1 MSELHKHPN
10 IAALIARPS
19 EKMSGA
25 EVYEVKRALLN
36 SVAMLGEAD
45 LYEQAAKLG
54 KSDPAAAHAMLIEQ
68 GDDPEFEAVFPMIRV
83 GLLTWFAGR
92 MDAIAE
98 TRDMISELAAG
109 GPIDRA
115 REAAF
120 RAAPGRYL
128 PEAERSSITLLHSP
142 GVGMIRLGGRDLP
155 WTYAAA
161 GWARADLRELSRIV
175 ADGGYAGGVLVG
187 PPEAG
192 EELTLPDGFRFV
204 AVEGDMDGG
213 RAA

>member
-1 MSELHKHPN
+1 MTKPDLHPTIN
-10 IAALIARPS
+10 ALIARPS
-19 EKMSGA
+19 EKMTGA
-25 EVYEVKRALLN
+25 EVYEVKKHLLN
-36 SVAMLGEAD
+36 AVVMLGEAD

-68 GDDPEFEAVFPMIRV
+68 GDDPDFEPVFPMIRV
-83 GLLTWFAGR
+83 GLLAWFAGR

-109 GPIDRA
+109 GPSDRA

-128 PEAERSSITLLHSP
+128 PGAERSAVTLLHSP
-142 GVGMIRLGGRDLP
+142 GVGMIRLGGRDMP

-192 EELTLPDGFRFV
+192 EELTLPEGFRFV
-204 AVEGDMDGG
+204 AVDIDTTGG